1 MTENQ
6 ENQQTNET
14 GLGSDV
20 ELIKVNTPS
29 FFERHFLHL
38 LTIFGIGFLIFTF
51 IFQIYFTPIYIV
63 GRSMQPTLNTQ
74 STGAS
79 DYTHCDLVYYR
90 HKKSYNNGDIV
101 VVNAEQILPG
111 ESQIIKRVI
120 ASQGDKLTFDFYFI
134 DPVEV
139 NTPEQK
145 FYKYTCYYTIDLNGQ
160 DLVEEYVSSESCYIE
175 IYVDFFGNFVGN
187 ENFLFIS
194 EVVYPSLKTSGLNG
208 SFVETGK
215 VEYVVEEG
223 HSFVCGDN
231 RNNSTDS
238 RHFGAVETKY
248 ILGAAVLHV
257 PYGTNLFVAIWKEFF
272 N

>member
-14 GLGSDV
+14 GIGSDV

-38 LTIFGIGFLIFTF
+38 LTIFGVGFLIFTF

-63 GRSMQPTLNTQ
+63 GRSMQPTLNIQ

-90 HKKSYNNGDIV
+90 HRESYNNGDIV

-120 ASQGDKLTFDFYFI
+120 ASQGDKLTFDFYSI
-134 DPVEV
+134 DKVV
-139 NTPEQK
+139 VDTDEQK
-145 FYKYTCYYTIDLNGQ
+145 FHKYTCYYTIDLNDQ
-160 DLVEEYVSSESCYIE
+160 DLVEEYVSTESCYIE

-208 SFVETGK
+208 SFVGTGE

-257 PYGTNLFVAIWKEFF
+257 PYGTNLFVAIWREIF